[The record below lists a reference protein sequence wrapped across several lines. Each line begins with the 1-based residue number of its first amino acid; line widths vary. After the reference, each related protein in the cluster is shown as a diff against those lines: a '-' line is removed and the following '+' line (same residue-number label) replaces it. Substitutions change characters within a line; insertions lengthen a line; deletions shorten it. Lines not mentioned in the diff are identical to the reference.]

1 MTSQAGDG
9 AQALLKTIGRRVRLA
24 RLVKEMTQ
32 ADLATVAGMS
42 RSFLSLIEH
51 GAHGID
57 IVRLYRL
64 SVALELPLAD
74 LFDERTPGER

>member
-1 MTSQAGDG
+1 
-9 AQALLKTIGRRVRLA
+9 
-24 RLVKEMTQ
+24 
-32 ADLATVAGMS
+32 MS

-64 SVALELPLAD
+64 SAALELPLAD
-74 LFDERTPGER
+74 LVDERTPSVR